1 MPDTVQHEV
10 IRSASLLAPALLSV
24 NMKDRALLINLAE
37 TYQRYAED
45 PIEIEK
51 QTLQRRKNNLDWVR
65 PLVICFPEISWR
77 EIIRDEDLLCEGQIA
92 RGWER
97 QLRQLIFT
105 AETGSD
111 ECLPGSFNLGFVHS
125 GLDWGIGMQQ
135 IGDLNAGS
143 YRWEA
148 PIQKPEDIEKMKLPT
163 MEVDFDGSDALL
175 GLAEDVFSG
184 VLPVKR
190 KEAWFWTT
198 GLTQTFIY
206 LRGLEQMMFDM
217 MDNPAFVHALMALLA
232 DGTGMFLDE
241 LEQKGLLFHNWDIA
255 YCGSGGLGLTDALPQ
270 QDYAGIVRLRDQ
282 WGFSESQETVGV
294 SPRMFSEFILPYQ
307 KPLMEKFGLT
317 YYGCCE
323 PVDQRWKYLRE
334 IPNLRRISVSPWSDR
349 QKMADFLGREYVFC
363 LKPNPAF
370 VAFDQFP
377 EEEIRQ
383 YVRETLAIAGE
394 CHLEFILKD
403 VTTVR
408 QQPDRIKRWVKAVK
422 EEILG

>member
-1 MPDTVQHEV
+1 MPDNGQHEV
-10 IRSASLLAPALLSV
+10 IRSASLLTPALLSV
-24 NMKDRALLINLAE
+24 NVKDRALLINLAE

-97 QLRQLIFT
+97 QLRELIFT

-125 GLDWGIGMQQ
+125 GLDWGIVMQQ

-163 MEVDFDGSDALL
+163 MEVDFDSSDGLL
-175 GLAEDVFSG
+175 ALAEDVFSS

-198 GLTQTFIY
+198 GLTQTFIH

-217 MDNPAFVHALMALLA
+217 MDNPAFVHTLMTLLA

-241 LEQKGLLFHNWDIA
+241 LEQKGLLFPNWDIA

-270 QDYAGIVRLRDQ
+270 QDYAGSVSLRDQ

-294 SPRMFSEFILPYQ
+294 SPRMFAEFILPYQ

-349 QKMADFLGREYVFC
+349 QKMADFLGQEYVFC

-383 YVRETLAIAGE
+383 HVRETLAIAGE